1 MLVSG
6 SSIDAA
12 RDGRWLLG
20 PFPPGYLWQPWTL
33 RAITGADWIG
43 VLQQAPSIV
52 TAVFVA
58 VLAMPMNVGGT
69 ELTLRRDLDPNREL
83 RDAGVTNVV
92 VGAAGGIPGYH
103 AVGLISLADRLRAN
117 ARGAGIVGA
126 LVPLLAVLVGVDVLE
141 LVPRMLVGGVLVYA
155 GLGLIVEWL
164 WDRRVILSP
173 SDRLVVLAILLA
185 IAWRGLLPGV
195 VLGLVLSL
203 VQFAIDY
210 GRIELVSEAA
220 FGETFRSTVDRAPAE
235 RAFLRAQAGR
245 VQILRADGFVFFGTA
260 SALLERVRRRAE
272 AGDLRYLVVDLHR
285 VSGMDASAVVSLR
298 KAAGIARTDGFELV
312 FTGMSQQ
319 VRARLARGA
328 VMDEPGVVG
337 FEPDLDHGLQRC
349 EDGLLAEGRDEG
361 TAPPVDAGS
370 PDRTLIG
377 VPAGLD
383 AYLERIGL
391 AEGSVLIHQGEDS
404 EDLFLLAA
412 GRLRIEMAMRDGTR
426 IRMRTVLP
434 GVVVGEIA
442 LYTGTA
448 RTADVTAETPSE
460 VLRLSRAS
468 IERLEAERPEL
479 ATAVHRWL
487 ASTVAE
493 RLTFTQRAI
502 GALID

>member
-1 MLVSG
+1 
-6 SSIDAA
+6 
-12 RDGRWLLG
+12 
-20 PFPPGYLWQPWTL
+20 
-33 RAITGADWIG
+33 
-43 VLQQAPSIV
+43 
-52 TAVFVA
+52 
-58 VLAMPMNVGGT
+58 
-69 ELTLRRDLDPNREL
+69 
-83 RDAGVTNVV
+83 
-92 VGAAGGIPGYH
+92 
-103 AVGLISLADRLRAN
+103 
-117 ARGAGIVGA
+117 
-126 LVPLLAVLVGVDVLE
+126 
-141 LVPRMLVGGVLVYA
+141 MLVGGMLVYA

-164 WDRRVILSP
+164 WDRRVTLAP

-185 IAWRGLLPGV
+185 IAWRGLLHGV

-210 GRIELVSEAA
+210 GRIELVREVA
-220 FGETFRSTVDRAPAE
+220 FGDTFRSTVDRAPAE

-245 VQILRADGFVFFGTA
+245 VQILRVDGFVFFGTA
-260 SALLERVRRRAE
+260 SALLERVRQRAE

-298 KAAGIARTDGFELV
+298 KAAGIARADGFELV
-312 FTGMSQQ
+312 FTGVSQQ

-349 EDGLLAEGRDEG
+349 EDGLLAEGRAGG
-361 TAPPVDAGS
+361 TAPPVDAGA
-370 PDRTLIG
+370 PAG
-377 VPAGLD
+377 MQGGQPAGLD
-383 AYLERIGL
+383 AYLERIVL
-391 AEGSVLIHQGEDS
+391 AEGSVLIHQGEVS

-412 GRLRIEMAMRDGTR
+412 GRLRIEMAMPDGAR

-442 LYTGTA
+442 LYTGAA

-468 IERLEAERPEL
+468 IERLEVERPEL
-479 ATAVHRWL
+479 ATAMHRWL

-493 RLTFTQRAI
+493 RLTFTQRGI